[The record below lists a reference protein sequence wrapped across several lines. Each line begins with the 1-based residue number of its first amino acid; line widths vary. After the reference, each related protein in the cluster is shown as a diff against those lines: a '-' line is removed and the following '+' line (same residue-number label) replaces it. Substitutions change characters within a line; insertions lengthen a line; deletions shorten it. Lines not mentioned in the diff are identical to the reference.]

1 MPIIYGYTMDG
12 MKKRT
17 LTPEEI
23 AECRALKA
31 IYVAGKRNHGLSQMS
46 LADKLGITQS
56 AVSMYMNGVN
66 ALNMPIAV
74 AFAKALN
81 VRVED
86 FSPRLAKELGTVADS
101 SSHQAQLAAN
111 QVATDPAD
119 NLELLGSLST
129 WEEGDPLGN
138 DEVEVPYF
146 AEVEFAGGNG
156 MTEVSEIAGRK
167 LRFSKDTLRAAGVN
181 SKCAAVAR
189 VKGSSMERLI
199 LDGAAI
205 GFDMS
210 DTNIYDGD
218 IYAFN
223 HGGMLRVKY
232 LYRLPH
238 GAVRISSE
246 NSHEYPDEVM
256 TADEWQRE
264 VKMLGRVFWWSTVRR
279 SRRR

>member
-1 MPIIYGYTMDG
+1 

-17 LTPEEI
+17 LTPEEL
-23 AECRALKA
+23 AECQALKTV
-31 IYVAGKRNHGLSQMS
+31 YMAGKRNHGLSQLT
-46 LADKLGITQS
+46 LAEMLGITQS

-66 ALNMPIAV
+66 ALNLPIAIG
-74 AFAKALN
+74 FAKALG
-81 VRVED
+81 VPVED
-86 FSPRLAKELGTVADS
+86 FSPRLAKELEAAAPTASRQTASEVLGTASETTGNMEV
-101 SSHQAQLAAN
+101 
-111 QVATDPAD
+111 
-119 NLELLGSLST
+119 LGTLSA
-129 WEEGDPLGN
+129 WEDGDPIEL

-156 MTEVSEIAGRK
+156 MTEVSEIAGRR
-167 LRFSKDTLRAAGVN
+167 LRFSKETLRAAGVN
-181 SKCAAVAR
+181 SSSAAVAR
-189 VKGSSMERLI
+189 IKGSSMERLI

-210 DTNIYDGD
+210 DTTIYDGD

-246 NSHEYPDEVM
+246 NSHEYPDEIM
-256 TADEWQRE
+256 TAEEWHQN

>member
-1 MPIIYGYTMDG
+1 

-17 LTPEEI
+17 LTPEEL
-23 AECRALKA
+23 AECQALKA
-31 IYVAGKRNHGLSQMS
+31 VYLASKSNHGLSQMS
-46 LADKLGITQS
+46 LAEKLGITQS

-66 ALNMPIAV
+66 ALNLPIALG
-74 AFAKALN
+74 FAKALN
-81 VRVED
+81 VSVED
-86 FSPRLAKELGTVADS
+86 FSPRLAKELGDALPNAAGPS
-101 SSHQAQLAAN
+101 QLGVETT
-111 QVATDPAD
+111 QPRKGDD
-119 NLELLGSLST
+119 MELLGSLSA
-129 WEEGDPLGN
+129 WEDGDPVDS

-156 MTEVSEIAGRK
+156 MTEVAEIAGRQ

-181 SKCAAVAR
+181 SNSAAVAR
-189 VKGSSMERLI
+189 IKGSSMERLI

-210 DTNIYDGD
+210 DTLIYDGD

-246 NSHEYPDEVM
+246 NSHEYPDEIM
-256 TADEWQRE
+256 SAEDWQRE